1 MSETETEFQRPETPR
16 FDVYLYDLPKVGEDG
31 KSISTDPAE
40 TREFTEL
47 AEAQKFTAERK
58 ADFDR
63 IVLIRTSGEEQ
74 SLVERFR
81 DGEHIVPDAKE
92 A

>member
-1 MSETETEFQRPETPR
+1 MSESETELQPPPQR

-31 KSISTDPAE
+31 KSIPTDPAE

-47 AEAQKFTAERK
+47 AEAQKFTAEHK

-63 IVLIRTSGEEQ
+63 IVLIQTSGEEQ
-74 SLVERFR
+74 SLVERFH
-81 DGEHIVPDAKE
+81 DGEHIVPDPKDA
-92 A
+92 